1 VEISQIVNIFSFYTL
16 YNTKETSLKRNI
28 LIMFIALVCINTIQ
42 AQKKLWLNV
51 IVKDSGDKAFHL
63 PDYQRK
69 FDNPAQRIHEMQKVL
84 FSLYDNAYLSASYDS
99 IMEDTTLLNVYLFHG
114 KRYEWAYLKK
124 GNVDEEVLSQLGF
137 RETVYR
143 NKPFYYKDALM
154 LMDKIVSFYEDH
166 GYPFAQIHL
175 DSVKLK
181 DNTVAAVLS
190 IQKRQLIK
198 IDSIEI
204 KGTLKLSS
212 QYLYGYLGIK
222 PGDVYNESKMR
233 AISLRLKSLPF
244 LMETKSAQVIF
255 VQGKAKVFLFLSR
268 KSANQFNGIVGIL
281 PGASG
286 KVTITGDV
294 NLQLQNSF
302 HRAEEIGFHWQ
313 HLQPMTQNLLIH
325 FSYPYLFNT
334 PFGLDEDFKL
344 YKQDTT
350 YLQTDEKVGLKY
362 LMTGGS
368 YWKVYY
374 ENISSSLLS
383 TSTLQYSTS
392 GLPNYADNVVQ
403 LYGIEFKAANLD
415 YIYNPRSGYE
425 LLVNVAAGTKTI
437 SKNAKLDPA
446 IYDGLQLNSDE
457 YRASLN
463 GSYYVPLT
471 VRSTIKLQVQG
482 AYINAPSLLLN
493 DLYRIGG
500 FQVLRGF
507 DEQSF
512 YTSAYSVGTIEFHY
526 LLEQNSFM
534 FVFFDQG
541 LCRETF
547 PTVISYFTDTPFG
560 FGAGMNF
567 QTKAGIF
574 SISYA
579 LGQSQNSAI
588 NFSQGKIS
596 FGLVNNF

>member
-1 VEISQIVNIFSFYTL
+1 MEISQIVNIFSFYTL